1 MTDPPEDKYVTEEY
15 RDAIETYAELYPEYD
30 VATITKV
37 FCYDCQNFDELFLE
51 DSFDRVRS
59 VAWQQTKYR
68 LKQDNLPD
76 EYDPPDS

>member
-1 MTDPPEDKYVTEEY
+1 MSDHLEEKYVTEEY
-15 RDAIETYAELYPEYD
+15 REAIETYAELYPGYD

-51 DSFDRVRS
+51 GSLDRVRS
-59 VAWQQTKYR
+59 VAWQQTKHR
-68 LKQDNLPD
+68 LERDDLPD